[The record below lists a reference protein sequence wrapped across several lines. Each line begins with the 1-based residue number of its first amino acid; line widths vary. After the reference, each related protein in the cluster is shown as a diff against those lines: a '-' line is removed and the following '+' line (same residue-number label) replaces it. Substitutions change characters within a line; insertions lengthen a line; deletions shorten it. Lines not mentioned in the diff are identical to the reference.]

1 MAVTLKMVRSL
12 VNQNVKQTVA
22 MMMYDKEW
30 RFEEVGEILR
40 ASVRNDVFAADDQ
53 LAAGFFRKPDA
64 DILTQSL

>member
-1 MAVTLKMVRSL
+1 MVRGL
-12 VNQNVKQTVA
+12 VDQNVKQTVA

-53 LAAGFFRKPDA
+53 LATVLFRKSDS
-64 DILTQSL
+64 DTLTQSL